1 MHCRFLTHTLV
12 HVQAG
17 RRAMGL
23 EPYPESVIFCDLL
36 DGAQATGTS
45 SQGAESHDCVVS
57 KAAEDT
63 GVSKHH
69 GYSEADLQARR
80 RLFEQCQALIFEDSE
95 PVGARTS
102 IECSAPVQEPH
113 K

>member
-36 DGAQATGTS
+36 DGAQATGAS
-45 SQGAESHDCVVS
+45 GQGAGADGNVGKEG
-57 KAAEDT
+57 EGT
-63 GVSKHH
+63 GVSKLP
-69 GYSEADLQARR
+69 GYSEAEVQARR
-80 RLFEQCQALIFEDSE
+80 RLFEQCQALIFDDSE
-95 PVGARTS
+95 PVP
-102 IECSAPVQEPH
+102 APA
-113 K
+113 